1 MTFAWT
7 LKILISTLLLPPGN
21 GLALLCLAGLFRR
34 RRWAFGLAVVAA
46 VLTIAQCLPAVAV
59 HRQGLAGQGVDDHQR
74 DEFFREVVRPI
85 VVGAVGREHRQTI
98 SVVVGTHQMVAGRF
112 AR

>member
-34 RRWAFGLAVVAA
+34 RRWAFGLAVAA
-46 VLTIAQCLPAVAV
+46 TVLTLSLI
-59 HRQGLAGQGVDDHQR
+59 H
-74 DEFFREVVRPI
+74 I
-85 VVGAVGREHRQTI
+85 
-98 SVVVGTHQMVAGRF
+98 
-112 AR
+112 